1 MKPPRASELECEAT
15 LIDAAIRG
23 GWMVHGVRTS
33 QTNGRHMSAI
43 KGQRGFVDLVLCH
56 PATGEFLMVELKRP
70 PNKVEPDQKVW
81 HRALEACGVNV
92 QIWFVP
98 DELDEWVA
106 YLSNQRLKAR
116 KT

>member
-1 MKPPRASELECEAT
+1 MLRSVA
-15 LIDAAIRG
+15 G
-23 GWMVHGVRTS
+23 GWCTGCGPRRRTGGTCRRS
-33 QTNGRHMSAI
+33 RDN
-43 KGQRGFVDLVLCH
+43 GFVDLVLCH

-92 QIWFVP
+92 QVWFVP

-116 KT
+116 RT